1 MSELFRE
8 VIADATSL
16 SQLADKVTHPPVRL
30 AILEAARKTLEHA
43 IDLLPTEVQKKKYI
57 LPKKVQFELGLAP
70 APAPGLAPAPAPGPG
85 PAPTSREKF
94 TPWSLKK
101 VDHNSFK
108 RDILSFLR
116 GAYKE
121 RKPTE
126 NMKEMHK
133 LWEMFKH
140 LPTVE
145 ESIRCAIEEVKA
157 ATRDA

>member
-70 APAPGLAPAPAPGPG
+70 APGSGPAAAPGA
-85 PAPTSREKF
+85 TSREKF

-116 GAYKE
+116 GAHKE

>member
-1 MSELFRE
+1 ML
-8 VIADATSL
+8 D
-16 SQLADKVTHPPVRL
+16 
-30 AILEAARKTLEHA
+30 HA
-43 IDLLPTEVQKKKYI
+43 IELLPPEAQKKKYI
-57 LPKKVQFELGLAP
+57 LPKRVVSV
-70 APAPGLAPAPAPGPG
+70 
-85 PAPTSREKF
+85 APTSSRDNF

-101 VDHNSFK
+101 GAHVTFK

-116 GAYKE
+116 GAYKD

-133 LWEMFKH
+133 LWEMFKD

-157 ATRDA
+157 ATEDA

>member
-8 VIADATSL
+8 VLADATSL

-43 IDLLPTEVQKKKYI
+43 IDLLPTEVHRKYI
-57 LPKKVQFELGLAP
+57 LPKNVEFELGLAP
-70 APAPGLAPAPAPGPG
+70 APGPAAAAAPGA
-85 PAPTSREKF
+85 TSREKF

>member
-8 VIADATSL
+8 VLADATNLSL
-16 SQLADKVTHPPVRL
+16 LAEKATHPPVRL
-30 AILEAARKTLEHA
+30 AILEAARKTLDHA
-43 IDLLPTEVQKKKYI
+43 IEILPTEVQKKKYI
-57 LPKKVQFELGLAP
+57 LPKP
-70 APAPGLAPAPAPGPG
+70 S
-85 PAPTSREKF
+85 PTSREKL

-101 VDHNSFK
+101 VDHNTFK

-145 ESIRCAIEEVKA
+145 ESIRCAIEEVKE
-157 ATRDA
+157 ATGDA

>member
-8 VIADATSL
+8 VLTDATNLSL
-16 SQLADKVTHPPVRL
+16 LAEKTTHPPVRL

-43 IDLLPTEVQKKKYI
+43 IGLLPSEVQKKKII
-57 LPKKVQFELGLAP
+57 LPKASS
-70 APAPGLAPAPAPGPG
+70 
-85 PAPTSREKF
+85 TSREEF

-101 VDHNSFK
+101 VNHNTFK
-108 RDILSFLR
+108 KDILSFLR
-116 GAYKE
+116 GAYKD

-145 ESIRCAIEEVKA
+145 ESIRCAIEEVKD
-157 ATRDA
+157 ATRV

>member
-1 MSELFRE
+1 MSDLFRE
-8 VIADATSL
+8 ILTDASNL
-16 SQLADKVTHPPVRL
+16 SQLAEKSAHPPVRL

-43 IDLLPTEVQKKKYI
+43 IHLLPAEVQKKKYV
-57 LPKKVQFELGLAP
+57 LPKRVVS
-70 APAPGLAPAPAPGPG
+70 
-85 PAPTSREKF
+85 APTAREQF

-101 VDHNSFK
+101 VDHNTFK

-116 GAYKE
+116 GAYKD

-133 LWEMFKH
+133 LWDMFKH

-145 ESIRCAIEEVKA
+145 ESIHCAIEEVKA
-157 ATRDA
+157 ATEDV

>member
-1 MSELFRE
+1 MSELFRD
-8 VIADATSL
+8 ILTDATNL
-16 SQLADKVTHPPVRL
+16 SHLAEKAAHPPVRL

-43 IDLLPTEVQKKKYI
+43 IGLLPTEVQKKKYI
-57 LPKKVQFELGLAP
+57 ISKTVKFEES
-70 APAPGLAPAPAPGPG
+70 
-85 PAPTSREKF
+85 SREKF

-101 VDHNSFK
+101 VDHNTFK

-157 ATRDA
+157 ATEDA

>member
-1 MSELFRE
+1 MADEKFTQAQPTQLVLAMSDLFRE
-8 VIADATSL
+8 ILADATNLSL
-16 SQLADKVTHPPVRL
+16 LAEKAIHPPVRL
-30 AILEAARKTLEHA
+30 AILEAARKTLDHA
-43 IDLLPTEVQKKKYI
+43 IELLPAEAQKKKYI
-57 LPKKVQFELGLAP
+57 LPRRTVSLA
-70 APAPGLAPAPAPGPG
+70 ADVV
-85 PAPTSREKF
+85 TSRDRF

-101 VDHNSFK
+101 VDHNAFK

-121 RKPTE
+121 RKPAE
-126 NMKEMHK
+126 NLKEMHK

-157 ATRDA
+157 ATEDV

>member
-1 MSELFRE
+1 MSDLFRD
-8 VIADATSL
+8 VLTDATNL
-16 SQLADKVTHPPVRL
+16 SRLGEKAAHPPVRL
-30 AILEAARKTLEHA
+30 AILEATRKTLEHA
-43 IDLLPTEVQKKKYI
+43 IALLPPEVQKKKYI
-57 LPKKVQFELGLAP
+57 LTTAVPVAT
-70 APAPGLAPAPAPGPG
+70 
-85 PAPTSREKF
+85 PTRDKF

-121 RKPTE
+121 RTPAE

-145 ESIRCAIEEVKA
+145 ECIRCAIEEVKA
-157 ATRDA
+157 ATADA

>member
-8 VIADATSL
+8 VLADATNL
-16 SQLADKVTHPPVRL
+16 SELADKVTHPPVRL

-43 IDLLPTEVQKKKYI
+43 IDLLPTEVHRKYI
-57 LPKKVQFELGLAP
+57 LPKNVELELAP
-70 APAPGLAPAPAPGPG
+70 AATP
-85 PAPTSREKF
+85 REKF

-116 GAYKE
+116 GAHKE

>member
-1 MSELFRE
+1 MSDLFRE
-8 VIADATSL
+8 VLADATSL

-57 LPKKVQFELGLAP
+57 LPKKVAFEVDP
-70 APAPGLAPAPAPGPG
+70 APAT
-85 PAPTSREKF
+85 TSREKF

-145 ESIRCAIEEVKA
+145 ESIQCAVEEIKA

>member
-1 MSELFRE
+1 MSDLFRD
-8 VIADATSL
+8 VLADATNL
-16 SQLADKVTHPPVRL
+16 SHLAEKATHPPVRL
-30 AILEAARKTLEHA
+30 AILEATRKALDHA
-43 IDLLPTEVQKKKYI
+43 IALLPAEVQKKKYI
-57 LPKKVQFELGLAP
+57 LTKAAP
-70 APAPGLAPAPAPGPG
+70 
-85 PAPTSREKF
+85 PTAREKL

-108 RDILSFLR
+108 RDILSFLS
-116 GAYKE
+116 GAY
-121 RKPTE
+121 RDRTTAQ

-157 ATRDA
+157 ATSDA